1 MSETVTTQLRS
12 EENPYD
18 YILRDFNLKDLSEIV
33 ILKHLGGLVHT
44 DVKGFYHLHPEQI
57 EVDFAAF
64 SQGDAVEPFPVVMV
78 QQQNNSVKLSCRCA
92 TSKNKLCTH
101 QAQVLYNIL
110 QRKALRIFFDA
121 NLRREKLIKTAID
134 YGLEKEENPD
144 LLFNLTY
151 HQDEVEIKPK
161 MEALQPF
168 NKEAQQNLADLLLPR
183 AKPQVKAR
191 DKGDLSK
198 MILVFG
204 QHRYYNHLTIELF
217 EAAITKTGKVKNPL
231 KGIHPADLI
240 FKTEDTDLLKFFSG
254 ITTFQQNY
262 NTDQNDVEIEALKA
276 IVKNPAKIPVYLQDA
291 QQSSVIQPSSISAV
305 DVQPLN
311 VDLRLAVN
319 QREDYYEITGRLI
332 IEGKSYELDN
342 LQLVHQY
349 FVKLKNQLYLIGR
362 LDFLRVIGFFKKQ
375 SNRLILH
382 KSKYPEFQKA
392 ILIQLEGSIHVDY
405 SYLKPATKSQIEEK
419 GFDLE
424 NEQLIYLSESEDFI
438 LLTPVMRYGNL
449 EIPVLSKKQI
459 QAQDKLGNVFKL
471 NRDEKAELQF
481 VSNIIRSHPYFYE
494 QIENDFLFEQNKYDS
509 FYLHRKRFLE
519 EAWFLDAFEIWRNK
533 GIQVLGFNQLKNN
546 KLSEFKPEINIEVI
560 SGLDWFETK
569 VEVKFARQVVPLKHL
584 HKSIRNKSRFVKL
597 DDGTEGI
604 LPQEWVEKF
613 AAYFNAGE
621 ITEDAILT
629 PKIKFATVN
638 ELYEDAL
645 LDGEVKNELQLYK
658 QKFEGANAI
667 EEVEVPSALQATLRH
682 YQKDGLNWLNF
693 LDDFNFGSC
702 VADDMGLGKTIQIL
716 AFILSQREKVKHNT
730 NLVVVPASLIFNW
743 KAEVEKFAPSI
754 QVKTIYAGE
763 RSKTTEDFGQYEIIL
778 TSYGTLLSDVRF
790 LKDYRFNYI
799 FLDESQLIKNPE
811 SQRYKAVRMLQSRN
825 KVAITGTPVENNT
838 FDLYGQLSFACPGLF
853 GSKQQFADLYSTPID
868 QFKDSRRADELQ
880 RKIRPFILRRTKEQ
894 VAKELPDKTEIIMYC
909 EMGEEQREVYEANKK
924 EIQDY
929 ILGKQEDELPK
940 SSMHVLKSIT
950 TLRQICNSAALLAD
964 GKSYLQASSK
974 IDVLLEQI
982 ESKAS
987 KHKILVFSQF
997 VTMLDLI
1004 KKELDKRRIGYAYLT
1019 GQTRN
1024 REEAVTSFQQNKDIP
1039 VFLISLKA
1047 GGTGLNLTEADYV
1060 YLVDPWWNPAVENQA
1075 IDRAYRIGQHKNVM
1089 AVRLI
1094 CPDTIEEKIMK
1105 LQATKK
1111 DLVSNL
1117 IQTEGSFFKNLTKK
1131 ELLGLLD

>member
-1 MSETVTTQLRS
+1 MNETVTTQLRS

-33 ILKHLGGLVHT
+33 ILKHLGGLVRT

-57 EVDFAAF
+57 EIDFAAF
-64 SQGDAVEPFPVVMV
+64 SQGEAVEPFPVVMV
-78 QQQNNSVKLSCRCA
+78 LQQNNSVKLSCRCA
-92 TSKNKLCTH
+92 TPKNKLCTH

-121 NLRREKLIKTAID
+121 NLRREKLIKIAID
-134 YGLEKEENPD
+134 YGLEKEANPD

-151 HQDEVEIKPK
+151 QQDEVEIKPK

-168 NKEAQQNLADLLLPR
+168 NKEAQQNLADLLLPQT
-183 AKPQVKAR
+183 KSEIKAW

-198 MILVFG
+198 MILVLG

-262 NTDQNDVEIEALKA
+262 NTDQSEVEIEALKA
-276 IVKNPAKIPVYLQDA
+276 IVKNPAKIPVYLQDV

-349 FVKLKNQLYLIGR
+349 FIKLKNQLYLIGR

-459 QAQDKLGNVFKL
+459 QAQDKFGNVFKL

-613 AAYFNAGE
+613 ASYFNAGE

-702 VADDMGLGKTIQIL
+702 LADDMGLGKTIQIL

-763 RSKTTEDFGQYEIIL
+763 RSKTTEDFDQYEIIL

-894 VAKELPDKTEIIMYC
+894 VAKELPDKTEIILYC

-982 ESKAS
+982 ENKAG

-1004 KKELDKRRIGYAYLT
+1004 KKELDKRHIGYAYLT

-1024 REEAVTSFQQNKDIP
+1024 REEVVTSFQQNKDIP

-1131 ELLGLLD
+1131 ELLGLLS

>member
-1 MSETVTTQLRS
+1 MSEQVTAHLVS
-12 EENPYD
+12 EQNPYD
-18 YILRDFNLKDLSEIV
+18 YILKDFNLKNLSQIV
-33 ILKHLGGLVHT
+33 ILKHLSGLIHT
-44 DVKGFYHLHPEQI
+44 DVKGFYQLFPEQI
-57 EVDFAAF
+57 EIDFAAF
-64 SQGDAVEPFPVVMV
+64 SDEASGLPFPIVQV
-78 QQQNNSVKLSCRCA
+78 QQQSNSVKLSCRCA
-92 TSKNKLCTH
+92 TPKHKLCEH
-101 QAQVLYNIL
+101 QARVLYNIL
-110 QRKALRIFFDA
+110 QRQDLLIFFDS
-121 NLRREKLIKTAID
+121 NLRKQRVTKIAID
-134 YGLEKEENPD
+134 YGLEKEENLD
-144 LLFNLTY
+144 LLFHLRYENG
-151 HQDEVEIKPK
+151 QVDIRPK
-161 MEALQPF
+161 MDALQPF
-168 NKEAQQNLADLLLPR
+168 NKEARQNLQELLLPATK
-183 AKPQVKAR
+183 AKTKVQTKN
-191 DKGDLSK
+191 DQGK

-204 QHRYYNHLTIELF
+204 QHRYYNNLTVELF
-217 EAAITKTGKVKNPL
+217 EAETTKSGKVKNPI
-231 KGIHPADLI
+231 KGINPADLL
-240 FKTEDTDLLKFFSG
+240 FKTNDNDQVKFYSG

-262 NTDQNDVEIEALKA
+262 NSDQSEAEIEALKA
-276 IVKNPAKIPVYLQDA
+276 IVKNPKQIPFYLQDSK
-291 QQSSVIQPSSISAV
+291 QSVAIQASTITAV
-305 DVQPLN
+305 DVHLLEVN
-311 VDLRLAVN
+311 LRLAVN
-319 QREDYYEITGRLI
+319 QRDDYYEITGRLI

-342 LQLVHQY
+342 LVLVHQY
-349 FVKLKNQLYLIGR
+349 FVKLKDQLYLISR

-382 KSKYPEFQKA
+382 KTKYPEFQKV
-392 ILIQLEGSIHVDY
+392 ILVPLEGSIHVDY

-424 NEQLIYLSESEDFI
+424 NEQLIYLSESEDYI

-459 QAQDKLGNVFKL
+459 QAQDKLGNLFTL
-471 NRDEKAELQF
+471 HRDENAELQF
-481 VSNIIRSHPYFYE
+481 IGNVLKQHPYFYDQE
-494 QIENDFLFEQNKYDS
+494 TNDS

-519 EAWFLDAFEIWRNK
+519 EAWFLEAFEVWRNK
-533 GIQVLGFNQLKNN
+533 GIHILGFNQLKNN
-546 KLSEFKPEINIEVI
+546 KLSEFQAKINIEVL
-560 SGLDWFETK
+560 SGTDWFETK
-569 VEVKFARQVVPLKHL
+569 VKVKFGKQQVALKHL
-584 HKSIRNKSRFVKL
+584 HKSIRNKSKFVTL
-597 DDGTEGI
+597 DDGTQGI
-604 LPQEWVEKF
+604 LPHEWIEKF
-613 AAYFNAGE
+613 AAYFSAGE
-621 ITEDAILT
+621 VTEDTIIT
-629 PKIKFATVN
+629 PKIKFASIN

-645 LDGEVKNELQLYK
+645 LDGDVKNELKLYK
-658 QKFEGANAI
+658 QKFEGTDSI
-667 EEVEVPSALQATLRH
+667 QEVEVPKGLTATLRH

-702 VADDMGLGKTIQIL
+702 LADDMGLGKTIQVL

-754 QVKTIYAGE
+754 KVKTIYAGE
-763 RSKTTEDFGQYEIIL
+763 RTKTTDTFDDYEIIL
-778 TSYGTLLSDVRF
+778 TSYGTLLSDIRF

-799 FLDESQLIKNPE
+799 FLDESQLIKNPD

-825 KVAITGTPVENNT
+825 KVTMTGTPIENNT

-868 QFKDSRRADELQ
+868 QFKDSRRAEELQ
-880 RKIRPFILRRTKEQ
+880 QKIRPFILRRTKEQ
-894 VAKELPDKTEIIMYC
+894 VAKELPDKTEIVLYC
-909 EMGEEQREVYEANKK
+909 EMGTEQREVYEANKK
-924 EIQDY
+924 EIQDF

-974 IDVLLEQI
+974 IDVLMEQI
-982 ESKAS
+982 ESKAG

-1004 KKELDKRRIGYAYLT
+1004 KKQLENRGIKYEYLT
-1019 GQTRN
+1019 GQTRK
-1024 REEAVTSFQQNKDIP
+1024 RAEVVTSFQQNADIP

-1060 YLVDPWWNPAVENQA
+1060 YLVDPWWNPAVESQA

-1111 DLVSNL
+1111 DLVKDL
-1117 IQTEGSFFKNLTKK
+1117 IQTDGSLFKNLTKK
-1131 ELLGLLD
+1131 ELLGLLS

>member
-1 MSETVTTQLRS
+1 MSEQVTAHLVS
-12 EENPYD
+12 EQNPYD
-18 YILRDFNLKDLSEIV
+18 YILKDFNLKNLSQIV
-33 ILKHLGGLVHT
+33 ILKHLSGLIHT
-44 DVKGFYHLHPEQI
+44 DVKGFYQLFPEQI
-57 EVDFAAF
+57 EIDFAAF
-64 SQGDAVEPFPVVMV
+64 SDEASGLPFPIVQV
-78 QQQNNSVKLSCRCA
+78 QQHSNSVKLSCRCA
-92 TSKNKLCTH
+92 TPKHKLCEH
-101 QAQVLYNIL
+101 QARVLYNIL
-110 QRKALRIFFDA
+110 QRQDLLIFFDA
-121 NLRREKLIKTAID
+121 NLRKQKLLKIAID
-134 YGLEKEENPD
+134 YGLEKEENLD
-144 LLFNLTY
+144 LLFNLSY
-151 HQDEVEIKPK
+151 ENSQLDIRPK
-161 MEALQPF
+161 MGALQPF
-168 NKEAQQNLADLLLPR
+168 NKEAQQNLQELLLPANKTK
-183 AKPQVKAR
+183 AKVQAKN
-191 DKGDLSK
+191 GQGK

-204 QHRYYNHLTIELF
+204 QHRYYNNLTVELF
-217 EAAITKTGKVKNPL
+217 EAETTKSGKVKNPI
-231 KGIHPADLI
+231 KGINPADLL
-240 FKTEDTDLLKFFSG
+240 FKTDDNDQVKFYSG

-262 NTDQNDVEIEALKA
+262 NSDQSEAEIEALKA
-276 IVKNPAKIPVYLQDA
+276 IVKNPKQIPFYLQDSK
-291 QQSSVIQPSSISAV
+291 QSVAIQASTITAV
-305 DVQPLN
+305 DVHLLE
-311 VDLRLAVN
+311 VDLRLSVN
-319 QREDYYEITGRLI
+319 QRDDYYEITGRLI

-342 LQLVHQY
+342 LVLVHQY
-349 FVKLKNQLYLIGR
+349 FVKLNNQLYLIGR

-382 KSKYPEFQKA
+382 KTKYPEFQKV
-392 ILIQLEGSIHVDY
+392 ILVPLEGSIHVDY

-424 NEQLIYLSESEDFI
+424 NEQLIYLSESEDYI

-459 QAQDKLGNVFKL
+459 QAQDKLGNLFTL
-471 NRDEKAELQF
+471 HRDENAELQF
-481 VSNIIRSHPYFYE
+481 IGNVLKQHPYFYDQE
-494 QIENDFLFEQNKYDS
+494 TNDS

-519 EAWFLDAFEIWRNK
+519 EAWFLEAFEVWRNK
-533 GIQVLGFNQLKNN
+533 GIHVLGFNQLKNN
-546 KLSEFKPEINIEVI
+546 KLSEFQAKINIEVL
-560 SGLDWFETK
+560 SGTDWFETK
-569 VEVKFARQVVPLKHL
+569 VKVKFGKQQVALKHL
-584 HKSIRNKSRFVKL
+584 HKSIRNKSRFVTL
-597 DDGTEGI
+597 DDGTQGI
-604 LPQEWVEKF
+604 LPHEWIEKF
-613 AAYFNAGE
+613 AAYFSAGE
-621 ITEDAILT
+621 VTEDAILT
-629 PKIKFATVN
+629 PKIKFASIN

-645 LDGEVKNELQLYK
+645 LDGDVKNELKLYK
-658 QKFEGANAI
+658 QKFEGTDSI
-667 EEVEVPSALQATLRH
+667 QEVEVPKGLTATLRH

-702 VADDMGLGKTIQIL
+702 LADDMGLGKTIQVL

-743 KAEVEKFAPSI
+743 KAEIEKFAPSI
-754 QVKTIYAGE
+754 KVKTIYAGE
-763 RSKTTEDFGQYEIIL
+763 RTKTTDTFDDYEIIL
-778 TSYGTLLSDVRF
+778 TSYGTLLSDIRF

-799 FLDESQLIKNPE
+799 FLDESQLIKNPD

-825 KVAITGTPVENNT
+825 KVTMTGTPIENNT

-868 QFKDSRRADELQ
+868 QFKDSRRAEELQ
-880 RKIRPFILRRTKEQ
+880 KKIRPFILRRTKEQ
-894 VAKELPDKTEIIMYC
+894 VAKELPDKTEIVLYC
-909 EMGEEQREVYEANKK
+909 EMGAEQREVYEANKK
-924 EIQDY
+924 EIQDF

-974 IDVLLEQI
+974 IDVLMEQI
-982 ESKAS
+982 ESKAG

-1004 KKELDKRRIGYAYLT
+1004 KKQLENRSIKYEYLT
-1019 GQTRN
+1019 GQTRK
-1024 REEAVTSFQQNKDIP
+1024 RAKVVTSFQQNADIP

-1111 DLVSNL
+1111 DLVKDL
-1117 IQTEGSFFKNLTKK
+1117 IQTDGSLFKNLTKK
-1131 ELLGLLD
+1131 ELLGLLS

>member
-1 MSETVTTQLRS
+1 MSEQATAHLVS
-12 EENPYD
+12 EQNPYD
-18 YILRDFNLKDLSEIV
+18 YILKDFNLKNLSQIV
-33 ILKHLGGLVHT
+33 ILKHLSGLIHT
-44 DVKGFYHLHPEQI
+44 DVKGFYQLFPEQI
-57 EVDFAAF
+57 EIDFAAF
-64 SQGDAVEPFPVVMV
+64 SDEASGLPFPIVQV
-78 QQQNNSVKLSCRCA
+78 QQHSNSVKLSCRCA
-92 TSKNKLCTH
+92 TPKHKLCEH
-101 QAQVLYNIL
+101 QARVLYNIL
-110 QRKALRIFFDA
+110 QRQDLLIFFDA
-121 NLRREKLIKTAID
+121 NLRRQKLAKIAID
-134 YGLEKEENPD
+134 YGLEKEEHLD
-144 LLFNLTY
+144 LLFNLRY
-151 HQDEVEIKPK
+151 ENGQVEIKPK
-161 MEALQPF
+161 MDALQPF
-168 NKEAQQNLADLLLPR
+168 NKEAQQNLQELLLPVTKSKTR
-183 AKPQVKAR
+183 VQAKNEQ
-191 DKGDLSK
+191 GK

-204 QHRYYNHLTIELF
+204 QHRYYNNLTVELF
-217 EAAITKTGKVKNPL
+217 EAENTKSGKVKNPI
-231 KGIHPADLI
+231 KGINPADLL
-240 FKTEDTDLLKFFSG
+240 FKTNDNDQVKFYSG

-262 NTDQNDVEIEALKA
+262 NSDQSEAEIEALKA
-276 IVKNPAKIPVYLQDA
+276 IVKNPEKIPFYLQDSK
-291 QQSSVIQPSSISAV
+291 QSVAIQASTITAV
-305 DVQPLN
+305 DVHLLE
-311 VDLRLAVN
+311 VDLRLSVN
-319 QREDYYEITGRLI
+319 QRGDYYEITGRVI

-342 LQLVHQY
+342 LVLVHQY
-349 FVKLKNQLYLIGR
+349 FVKHNNQLYLIGR

-382 KSKYPEFQKA
+382 KTKYPEFQKV
-392 ILIQLEGSIHVDY
+392 ILVPLEGSIHVDY

-424 NEQLIYLSESEDFI
+424 KEQLIYLSESEDYI
-438 LLTPVMRYGNL
+438 LLTPVMRYGGL

-459 QAQDKLGNVFKL
+459 QAQDKLGNLFTL
-471 NRDEKAELQF
+471 HRDEKAELQF
-481 VSNIIRSHPYFYE
+481 IGNVLKQHPYFYDQE
-494 QIENDFLFEQNKYDS
+494 TNDS

-519 EAWFLDAFEIWRNK
+519 EAWFLEAFEVWRNK
-533 GIQVLGFNQLKNN
+533 GIHILGFNQLKNN
-546 KLSEFKPEINIEVI
+546 KLSEFQAKINIEVL
-560 SGLDWFETK
+560 SGTDWFETK
-569 VEVKFARQVVPLKHL
+569 VKVKFGKQQVALKHL
-584 HKSIRNKSRFVKL
+584 HKSIRNKSKFVTL
-597 DDGTEGI
+597 DDGTQGI
-604 LPQEWVEKF
+604 LPHEWIEKF
-613 AAYFNAGE
+613 AAYFSAGE
-621 ITEDAILT
+621 VTEDAILT
-629 PKIKFATVN
+629 PKIKFASIN

-645 LDGEVKNELQLYK
+645 LDGDVKNELKLYK
-658 QKFEGANAI
+658 QKFEGTDSI
-667 EEVEVPSALQATLRH
+667 QEVEVPKGLTATLRH

-702 VADDMGLGKTIQIL
+702 LADDMGLGKTIQVL

-754 QVKTIYAGE
+754 KVKTIYAGE
-763 RSKTTEDFGQYEIIL
+763 RTKTTDIFDDYEIIL
-778 TSYGTLLSDVRF
+778 TSYGTLLSDIRF

-799 FLDESQLIKNPE
+799 FLDESQLIKNPD

-825 KVAITGTPVENNT
+825 KVTMTGTPIENNT

-868 QFKDSRRADELQ
+868 QFKDSRRAEELQ
-880 RKIRPFILRRTKEQ
+880 KKIRPFILRRTKEQ
-894 VAKELPDKTEIIMYC
+894 VAKELPDKTEIVLYC
-909 EMGEEQREVYEANKK
+909 EMGAEQREVYEANKK
-924 EIQDY
+924 EIQDF

-974 IDVLLEQI
+974 IDVLMEQI
-982 ESKAS
+982 ESKAG

-1004 KKELDKRRIGYAYLT
+1004 KKQLENRGIKYEYLT
-1019 GQTRN
+1019 GQTRK
-1024 REEAVTSFQQNKDIP
+1024 RAEVVSSFQQNADIP

-1111 DLVSNL
+1111 DLVKDL
-1117 IQTEGSFFKNLTKK
+1117 IQTDGSLFKNLTKK
-1131 ELLGLLD
+1131 ELLGLLS